1 MSNLSE
7 GNNIPLRLKNRAST
21 NGNDPAL
28 YWSEGD
34 GWASCTWSKHYENV
48 RKFGGALLALGFEAG
63 DTVSISGNNSKEWIT
78 ACLGSMY
85 VRALPAGIYQTS
97 TSDQFQYVANH
108 MEAKVLVLENKTQ
121 WEKFTTERN
130 GLQTVIRVVMINDSE
145 KIDDEIVISF
155 NDFLESGSEYVDK
168 ANERMMEI
176 KPDDLALLIY
186 TSGTTGPPKGVMLS
200 HHNLAWTVEGASEVV
215 GGLGPNDRHV
225 AYLPLSHIAEQ
236 MFCIHGSVS
245 FGFPVWICGSFD
257 RIKEHLLEARPTLFL
272 AVPRVWEKFKAA
284 LEGKLS
290 QATGIKAKIVS
301 WSMKQGLNGGY
312 KMIDT
317 GKSGLRWKIAN
328 KLFFGKLKG
337 QLGLDQ
343 LKFAVTAA
351 APIGKDVLEFFLS
364 CGIIIHEV
372 YGLSETSGPLTFN
385 SSTPGKRKLCT
396 VGQAFPGVQI
406 KIAGDGEIL
415 GKGGNIF
422 QGYYKN
428 DEATN
433 ETLIDGWLHSGDIGD
448 IDEKGFLRITDR
460 KKDLIITAGG
470 KNVSPSNIEK
480 LMKSINGVSQFVV
493 IGDKRKFLS
502 ALVTLEP
509 DGAAKM
515 AKEHNWPTDVPA
527 LAQHDGMN
535 SYINGEIERLNKE
548 LAKFETIKRFKILH
562 EDLDVD
568 HGTLTATMKIKRKP
582 INERYSEQIESLY
595 EGLN

>member
-7 GNNIPLRLKNRAST
+7 GNNIPLRLHNRAKT
-21 NGNDPAL
+21 NGSDPAL
-28 YWSEGD
+28 YWKEGD
-34 GWASCTWSKHYENV
+34 SWSSLNWADHYENV
-48 RKFGGALLALGFEAG
+48 RKFGGALLGLGLNVG

-85 VRALPAGIYQTS
+85 IRALPAGIYQTS
-97 TSDQFQYVANH
+97 TPDQFQYVANH
-108 MEAKVLVLENKTQ
+108 MSAKVLVLENKTQ
-121 WEKFTTERN
+121 WDKFVSERA
-130 GLQTVIRVVMINDSE
+130 GLSSVIRVVMIDDIE
-145 KIDDEIVISF
+145 EIDDDIAISF
-155 NDFLESGSEYVDK
+155 DDFVKSGESHIDE
-168 ANERMMEI
+168 ATQRMMEI
-176 KPDDLALLIY
+176 KPEDLALLIY

-200 HHNLAWTVEGASEVV
+200 QHNLAWTVEGAATVV
-215 GGLGPNDRHV
+215 GGLGPEDRHV

-245 FGFPVWICGSFD
+245 FGFAVWVCSSFD
-257 RIKEHLLEARPTLFL
+257 KIKEHLLEARPTLFL

-284 LEGKLS
+284 LEGRLGEAS
-290 QATGIKAKIVS
+290 GFKAKIVK
-301 WSMKQGLNGGY
+301 WSRKQGINGGY
-312 KMIDT
+312 RMIET
-317 GKSGLRWKIAN
+317 GKGGLRWKVAN
-328 KLFFGKLKG
+328 KLFFTKLKG
-337 QLGLDQ
+337 GLGLDK

-385 SSTPGKRKLCT
+385 SSTPGNRKLCT

-406 KIAGDGEIL
+406 KIASDGEIL
-415 GKGGNIF
+415 GKGENIF

-428 DEATN
+428 EEATN
-433 ETLIDGWLHSGDIGD
+433 EALVNEWLHTGDIGE
-448 IDEKGFLRITDR
+448 IDERGFLRITDR

-502 ALVTLEP
+502 ALVTLEE
-509 DGAAKM
+509 DGAVKM
-515 AKEHNWPTDVPA
+515 AKENNWPTEIPA
-527 LAQHDGMN
+527 LAESEDMN
-535 SYINGEIERLNKE
+535 SYMNAEIERLNKE
-548 LAKFETIKRFKILH
+548 LAKFETIKKFKILH
-562 EDLDVD
+562 EDFDVE
-568 HGTLTATMKIKRKP
+568 HGTLTPSMKIKRKP
-582 INERYSEQIESLY
+582 INERYSTQIESLY

>member
-1 MSNLSE
+1 MSHISE

-21 NGNDPAL
+21 HGNNPAL

-34 GWASCTWSKHYENV
+34 EWKSCTWSEHYQNV
-48 RKFGGALLALGFEAG
+48 CKFGGALLAMGFEAG
-63 DTVSISGNNSKEWIT
+63 DTVSISGNNCKEWIV

-97 TSDQFQYVANH
+97 TPEQFQYVANH
-108 MEAKVLVLENKTQ
+108 MEAKVLVLENKVQ
-121 WEKFTTERN
+121 WEKFVSERE
-130 GLQTVIRVVMINDSE
+130 GLQTVKRVVMMNDIE
-145 KIDDEIVISF
+145 EIDDEIAISF
-155 NDFLESGSEYVDK
+155 EDFLESGSSHIDK

-215 GGLGPNDRHV
+215 GGLGPSDRHV

-245 FGFPVWICGSFD
+245 FGFAVWVCGSFE

-284 LEGKLS
+284 LESKLGDAS
-290 QATGIKAKIVS
+290 GLKAKIVS

-328 KLFFGKLKG
+328 KLFFTKLKG

-385 SSTPGKRKLCT
+385 SSKPGHRKLCT

-406 KIAGDGEIL
+406 KIAEDGEIL

-433 ETLIDGWLHSGDIGD
+433 ETLVNGWLHSGDIGE
-448 IDEKGFLRITDR
+448 IDEGGFLKITDR

-480 LMKSINGVSQFVV
+480 IMKSIKGVSQFVV
-493 IGDKRKFLS
+493 IGDKRKMLTG
-502 ALVTLEP
+502 LVTLDPE
-509 DGAAKM
+509 GAVTM
-515 AKEHNWPTDVPA
+515 AEANNWPTDIPA
-527 LAQHDGMN
+527 LAESEGMN
-535 SYINGEIERLNKE
+535 SYINSEVERLNKE
-548 LAKFETIKRFKILH
+548 LAKFETIKRVKILH
-562 EDLDVD
+562 EDFDVE
-568 HGTLTATMKIKRKP
+568 HGTLTPSMKIKRKP
-582 INERYSEQIESLY
+582 INERYASQIESLY
-595 EGLN
+595 QD